1 MVSTGGPDG
10 AGGLAG
16 NRLQCLFL
24 WKNGSSM
31 TCRAILLGLFL
42 AAVSFS
48 QTPNIGEL
56 KREAEAGDAAAEN
69 NLGAAYLLGG
79 RGVPQD
85 YAEAMRWF
93 LKAADQGYAEAQ
105 TNLGMMYD
113 HAKGVP
119 QDYPEAMR
127 WYGKAANQGYAAG
140 QYDLGVM
147 YISGQGVPQDYAEGM
162 RWFRKA
168 ADQGYAAAQNNLG
181 WGYEHAQ
188 GVSRDYAEAIRWYR
202 KAADQGTSI
211 AQENLERM
219 ARLGMASLVPAG
231 QAHAQ
236 SCPVVVQSLE
246 SSSSAKAGLHAFL
259 ATAGSSSTYLILK
272 YQNNSQKLVSG
283 VRFVVVYLNSVREPA
298 YTDDLT
304 TPTEKLKPGKS
315 SSLIN
320 ADGQI
325 TGGQKVE
332 TLGWVAKVL
341 FADGSTWAD
350 DGSKSCSSK

>member
-1 MVSTGGPDG
+1 MRPKPDNAS
-10 AGGLAG
+10 AGGGQRGLSP
-16 NRLQCLFL
+16 RFPFL

-31 TCRAILLGLFL
+31 TCGAILLGLFF
-42 AAVSFS
+42 AAASFS
-48 QTPNIGEL
+48 QTPNIGKL
-56 KREAEAGDAAAEN
+56 KQAAEGGDAAAQN
-69 NLGAAYLLGG
+69 NLGAAYHLG

-93 LKAADQGYAEAQ
+93 RKAADQGYAAAQ
-105 TNLGMMYD
+105 NNIGMMYD
-113 HAKGVP
+113 QAQGVP
-119 QDYPEAMR
+119 RDYPEAMR
-127 WYGKAANQGYAAG
+127 WYRKAADQGYAAG

-147 YISGQGVPQDYAEGM
+147 YFSGQGVPQDYAEGM

-188 GVSRDYAEAIRWYR
+188 GVSQDYAEAMRWYR
-202 KAADQGTSI
+202 KAADQGISI

-219 ARLGMASLVPAG
+219 TRLGMALAD

-236 SCPVVVQSLE
+236 SCPVVIQNLE
-246 SSSSAKAGLHAFL
+246 SSSSAKAGLYAFL
-259 ATAGSSSTYLILK
+259 TTAGSSSTYLILK
-272 YQNNSQKLVSG
+272 YQNNSQKPVSG
-283 VRFVVVYLNSVREPA
+283 VRFVVVYLNSVREA
-298 YTDDLT
+298 VYTDDLT
-304 TPTEKLKPGKS
+304 TPTEKLKPGKFT
-315 SSLIN
+315 SLIN

-341 FADGSTWAD
+341 FADGSTWVD
-350 DGSKSCSSK
+350 DGRKSCSSK

>member
-1 MVSTGGPDG
+1 
-10 AGGLAG
+10 
-16 NRLQCLFL
+16 
-24 WKNGSSM
+24 M
-31 TCRAILLGLFL
+31 TCGAILLGLFF

-48 QTPNIGEL
+48 QTPNIGKL
-56 KREAEAGDAAAEN
+56 KQGAEAGDVAAEN
-69 NLGAAYLLGG
+69 KLGAAY
-79 RGVPQD
+79 
-85 YAEAMRWF
+85 Y
-93 LKAADQGYAEAQ
+93 
-105 TNLGMMYD
+105 
-113 HAKGVP
+113 H
-119 QDYPEAMR
+119 
-127 WYGKAANQGYAAG
+127 
-140 QYDLGVM
+140 
-147 YISGQGVPQDYAEGM
+147 GQGVPQDYAEGM

-188 GVSRDYAEAIRWYR
+188 GVSQDYAEAMRWYR
-202 KAADQGTSI
+202 KAADQGISI

-236 SCPVVVQSLE
+236 SCPVVIQNLE
-246 SSSSAKAGLHAFL
+246 SSSSAKAGLYAFL
-259 ATAGSSSTYLILK
+259 TTAGSSSTYLILK

-283 VRFVVVYLNSVREPA
+283 VRFVVVYLNSVREPV

-325 TGGQKVE
+325 TGGQKTE
-332 TLGWVAKVL
+332 TIGWVAKVL
-341 FADGSTWAD
+341 FADGSTWTD
-350 DGSKSCSSK
+350 DGSRSCSSR